1 MAPTSVYTDKELRE
15 AIAAKMRTEK
25 GCAEARDIL
34 ATLFRWYE
42 EDDPAPLSPWL
53 GKTKPIIPTGERI
66 LVSEPIAAELCSVSL
81 PTLRKW
87 VAGGLI
93 RPVDLPGNLRRNL
106 YRRVDIEAFV
116 AGRSSSA

>member
-42 EDDPAPLSPWL
+42 EDDPAPLSLRL
-53 GKTKPIIPTGERI
+53 GKARPAIPMSERI
-66 LVSEPIAAELCSVSL
+66 LVSEPIAAELCGVSL
-81 PTLRKW
+81 KTFRDWMK
-87 VAGGLI
+87 GGLI

-106 YRRVDIEAFV
+106 YRRADIEAF
-116 AGRSSSA
+116 AGGRSSGA